1 MNSKT
6 ANLRATFGFRL
17 ARIAR
22 HWRREIDDGL
32 RPYGLT
38 EATWLPLLHLSHM
51 GNEAKQKDLAASLD
65 IEGASLVRLLDALE
79 SSGLIERFD
88 HETDRRAK
96 VVRLTARGLDLLD
109 GVNGVAAGIR
119 RRLLLGVLD
128 DEIASTLR
136 IFDRIEQSYC
146 LDHPDDEARE
156 PKRAAG

>member
-1 MNSKT
+1 MTAKT
-6 ANLRATFGFRL
+6 ATLRATFGFRL

-146 LDHPDDEARE
+146 LDHPDEEAQE
-156 PKRAAG
+156 AKRAAG